1 MAARSPITEE
11 IRAAAMADLCAG
23 ESPNAI
29 AQRYRINAATVR
41 SWKSR
46 LAYELSQAE
55 QVGMEQEAQSTP
67 QAATTHA
74 TRVAT
79 SEILATHATS
89 AAVNLQRSAVVQRQL
104 RIADLIIENLEAR
117 LAASLAISN
126 HVKNNP
132 QWVERQ
138 SASELAA
145 LDEHLHRTSVD
156 ILDRLADRRDAE
168 EDSTEYGA

>member
-1 MAARSPITEE
+1 MTARIPITEE

-23 ESPNAI
+23 DSPATI

-46 LAYELSQAE
+46 LADDLSQAE
-55 QVGMEQEAQSTP
+55 RASAEMEVESVPPPATQHATPAATHEIIATPATP
-67 QAATTHA
+67 QMQRTT
-74 TRVAT
+74 
-79 SEILATHATS
+79 L
-89 AAVNLQRSAVVQRQL
+89 VQRQM

-132 QWVERQ
+132 QWVGQQ
-138 SASELAA
+138 SASELAT

-168 EDSTEYGA
+168 ENDTEYGA